1 MTEKTYLRF
10 SLAHRLEHI
19 VALTSFTIL
28 ALTGLPQKYPSAGW
42 ADAMITVMGGI
53 EFTRQIHHTAAIV
66 LMLETIYHLVAIG
79 YRVLVQRVRFT
90 MLPGVRDLNDAIGTF
105 IYNIGLRK
113 EKPQGGR
120 YTYEEKAEYWAFI
133 WGTIIM
139 VLTGF
144 MMWNPIATANFF
156 PGEFIPAAKAAH
168 GGEALL
174 AVLAIIVWHLYGVHL
189 KHFNKSMWT
198 GKMSEEEM
206 AHDHPLELSAI
217 KAGTAHVMADE
228 PTIQKRQQVYV
239 PLAGVFAVA
248 LIFGVYQFVNFE
260 KTAIETVQPRAAIV
274 PAFSPL
280 QATPLPTRRPTPTS
294 IALKPVWEGNLST
307 VFQQKCI
314 DCHGGTMGLD
324 FSNYASAM
332 KGGTNGAVIIPK
344 DVEKSKI
351 TAKMSGAHPGKFSEA
366 ELKVLKDWIA
376 AGAPEK

>member
-1 MTEKTYLRF
+1 MTERTYLRF

-19 VALTSFTIL
+19 VALSSFTIL
-28 ALTGLPQKYPSAGW
+28 AITGLPQKYPSAGW
-42 ADAMITVMGGI
+42 ADAMISIMGGI
-53 EFTRQIHHTAAIV
+53 EMTRQIHHVAAIV
-66 LMLETIYHLVAIG
+66 LMLETVYHLVAIG

-133 WGTIIM
+133 WGTLIM
-139 VLTGF
+139 VITGF
-144 MMWNPIATANFF
+144 MMWNPIATAYFF

-174 AVLAIIVWHLYGVHL
+174 AVMAIIVWHLYGVHL

-198 GKMSEEEM
+198 GKMTEEEM
-206 AHDHPLELSAI
+206 AHEHPLELSEI

-248 LIFGVYQFVNFE
+248 LLFGVYQFVNFE

-280 QATPLPTRRPTPTS
+280 QPTPLPTRRPTQTPA
-294 IALKPVWEGNLST
+294 ALKAVWEGNLST

-314 DCHGGTMGLD
+314 ECHGGLAGLD
-324 FSNYASAM
+324 FASYASTM
-332 KGGTNGAVIIPK
+332 KGGSTGAVIVPK
-344 DVEKSKI
+344 DAEKSKI
-351 TAKMSGAHPGKFSEA
+351 IAKMSGAHPGKFSDA
-366 ELKVLKDWIA
+366 ELKVLKDWIT

>member
-1 MTEKTYLRF
+1 MTEKTYQRF

-19 VALTSFTIL
+19 IALTSFTIL
-28 ALTGLPQKYPSAGW
+28 AITGLPQKYPSAGW
-42 ADAMITVMGGI
+42 ADAMINIMGGI
-53 EFTRQIHHTAAIV
+53 EMTRQIHHIAAIV
-66 LMLETIYHLVAIG
+66 LMLETVYHLVAIG

-139 VLTGF
+139 VITGF

-198 GKMSEEEM
+198 GKMTETEM
-206 AHDHPLELSAI
+206 AHDHPLELSEI
-217 KAGTAHVMADE
+217 KAGTAHIMADE

-239 PLAGVFAVA
+239 PVAGVFAVA

-280 QATPLPTRRPTPTS
+280 QPTPLPTRRPTQTPV
-294 IALKPVWEGNLST
+294 ALKAVWEGNLST

-314 DCHGGTMGLD
+314 ECHGGLAGLD
-324 FSNYASAM
+324 FASYATTM
-332 KGGTNGAVIIPK
+332 KGGSNGAVIVPK
-344 DVEKSKI
+344 DAEKSKI
-351 TAKMSGAHPGKFSEA
+351 ITKMSGAHPGKFSDA

>member
-1 MTEKTYLRF
+1 MTEKTYQRF
-10 SLAHRLEHI
+10 SLAHRIEHI
-19 VALTSFTIL
+19 LALTSFTIL
-28 ALTGLPQKYPSAGW
+28 ALTGLPQKFPAAGW
-42 ADAMITVMGGI
+42 ADAMINLMGGI
-53 EFTRQIHHTAAIV
+53 EMTRQIHHIAAIV

-79 YRVLVQRVRFT
+79 YRVFVQRVRFT

-139 VLTGF
+139 VITGF

-174 AVLAIIVWHLYGVHL
+174 AVLAIIVWHMYGVHL

-198 GKMSEEEM
+198 GKMTETEM
-206 AHDHPLELSAI
+206 AHEHPLELSEI
-217 KAGTAHVMADE
+217 KAGTAHLMADE
-228 PTIQKRQQVYV
+228 PTVQKRQQVYV
-239 PLAGVFAVA
+239 PVAGVFAVA

-260 KTAIETVQPRAAIV
+260 KTAIETVQPRVAIL

-280 QATPLPTRRPTPTS
+280 QPTPLPTRRPTQTS
-294 IALKPVWEGNLST
+294 VALKPVWEGNLST

-314 DCHGGTMGLD
+314 ECHGGLAGLD
-324 FSNYASAM
+324 FASYATTM
-332 KGGTNGAVIIPK
+332 KGGSNGVVIVPK
-344 DVEKSKI
+344 DVEKSKLI
-351 TAKMSGAHPGKFSEA
+351 AKMGSAHPGKFSDA